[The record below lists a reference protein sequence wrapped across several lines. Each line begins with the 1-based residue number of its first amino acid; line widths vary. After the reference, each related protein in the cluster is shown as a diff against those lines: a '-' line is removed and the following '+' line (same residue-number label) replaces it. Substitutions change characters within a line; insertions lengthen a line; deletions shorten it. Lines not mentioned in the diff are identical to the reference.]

1 MSDIEGMNL
10 PKPIKVKPS
19 IAKYLDDLE
28 EQGKSIFA
36 FLGIS
41 FIEEFA
47 QLYLLNKY
55 QSKCF
60 AKVREDNI
68 TRKSGRLMGLTV
80 PLKINYS
87 NSEETEL
94 KQQFTELSVILA
106 NCVKRGEK
114 TILIPLNYIRGT
126 GGHANMLILRMN
138 RRELEHFEPH
148 GGEFVGNQKL
158 QESSKRILTFFV
170 KILNREFKK
179 DNLPEVNYVDASQ
192 VCPYIQGLQDLEG
205 VSKLPKR
212 KIEPGGYCAAWSIFF
227 AELCLKNPDISSS
240 ELLDNV
246 YNYLTTK
253 KSGPDYLRGVIRGYA
268 GFITQKINIYLSIFF
283 KPNVT
288 VEQIILNRQTSM
300 KNSMFIIE
308 DALKVLVELEI
319 YVAMNPEFDLRKEL
333 KKAMKE
339 YRDLT
344 KGKTKEEQ
352 MKMRKGLYS
361 IKKVQDAYYK
371 KRILQNYEEY
381 KRVGRVTS
389 DPVFD
394 SPQEI
399 TREKIKNF
407 DILKKGLLHEKVDE
421 EKRKREEEMMKK
433 DWYVQQK
440 LEKEE
445 AKKQKASRK
454 ISPKSDKTKTKK
466 NVIPEQLKA
475 AVGNKSKLLEDIIRK
490 ENIDMSTNEGKIK
503 LLKILQEMGQR

>member
-1 MSDIEGMNL
+1 MSDIEEMNL

-19 IAKYLDDLE
+19 IAKYLDALE

-36 FLGIS
+36 FLGTT

-47 QLYLLNKY
+47 HLYLLNKY
-55 QSKCF
+55 QSRCF
-60 AKVREDNI
+60 AKASKDII
-68 TRKSGRLMGLTV
+68 TQDISRIMGITI
-80 PLKINYS
+80 PLKVNYS
-87 NSEETEL
+87 KNEEEKL
-94 KQQFTELSVILA
+94 KQQFSELSVILA

-114 TILIPLNYIRGT
+114 TILIPLNYLRGV

-158 QESSKRILTFFV
+158 QESSKKILTFFV
-170 KILNREFKK
+170 KILNKELKK
-179 DNLPEVNYVDASQ
+179 DNLPEITYIEASQ

-212 KIEPGGYCAAWSIFF
+212 KIETGGYCVAWSIFF

-253 KSGPDYLRGVIRGYA
+253 SSGPDYLRGVIRGYA
-268 GFITQKINIYLSIFF
+268 GFITEKINMYLSIFF

-288 VEQIILNRQTSM
+288 VEQIILNRQTAARQSI
-300 KNSMFIIE
+300 FVIE
-308 DALKVLVELEI
+308 DALKVLIELETYI
-319 YVAMNPEFDLRKEL
+319 SMNPEFNLRKEL

-389 DPVFD
+389 EPIFD

-399 TREKIKNF
+399 TRDKIKNL
-407 DILKKGLLHEKVDE
+407 DILKTGLLHEKVEE

-433 DWYVQQK
+433 DWYVEQK
-440 LEKEE
+440 LAKEE

-454 ISPKSDKTKTKK
+454 ISPKTDKTKTKK
-466 NVIPEQLKA
+466 NILPEKLKA

-490 ENIDMSTNEGKIK
+490 ENIDMTTKEGQLK
-503 LLKILQEMGQR
+503 LLKVLQEMGKR